1 MVGKACRIRIGDT
14 VFTFAHTMS
23 KHHPSGN
30 FHATSIGI
38 STGRFSYPDKISMQW
53 RFANISRANVVGET
67 NTFRSDAS
75 SMRDYQTSGVMR
87 NARTVDWFNPEE
99 ADTSRHRV
107 LRSRGHVLF
116 GEVWMHSLLAAT
128 SRIIDAKSPAI
139 ARRCPRPVGSRPK
152 GVQCEAGEALG
163 VEPDLVERAAKVRP
177 GSTRKRIGSRASRRR
192 TWTNGHRAAAES
204 IRDANAST

>member
-1 MVGKACRIRIGDT
+1 
-14 VFTFAHTMS
+14 
-23 KHHPSGN
+23 
-30 FHATSIGI
+30 
-38 STGRFSYPDKISMQW
+38 
-53 RFANISRANVVGET
+53 
-67 NTFRSDAS
+67 
-75 SMRDYQTSGVMR
+75 MRDYQTSGVMR
-87 NARTVDWFNPEE
+87 NARTADWFNPEG

-116 GEVWMHSLLAAT
+116 GEVRMHSLLAAT
-128 SRIIDAKSPAI
+128 SRIIDARSPAI

-152 GVQCEAGEALG
+152 GVPCEAGEALG

-177 GSTRKRIGSRASRRR
+177 GSTRKRIGSRAFRRR

>member
-1 MVGKACRIRIGDT
+1 
-14 VFTFAHTMS
+14 
-23 KHHPSGN
+23 
-30 FHATSIGI
+30 
-38 STGRFSYPDKISMQW
+38 
-53 RFANISRANVVGET
+53 
-67 NTFRSDAS
+67 
-75 SMRDYQTSGVMR
+75 MRDYQTSGVMR
-87 NARTVDWFNPEE
+87 NARTADWFNPEG

-152 GVQCEAGEALG
+152 GVPCEAGEALG

-177 GSTRKRIGSRASRRR
+177 GSTRKRIGSRAFRRR

-204 IRDANAST
+204 IRDANVST